1 MADRYEV
8 RRIDEFPALELSE
21 LNMTW
26 RPVRRT
32 LGITAFG
39 MNAYTGDTG
48 RHVVEPHTESALG
61 HEEVY
66 VVLRGLAQFTLGG
79 DEVVA
84 GPGTLVYLREPDT
97 KREAVALEDGTTVLA
112 IGGKPGEAYRPS
124 AWEWWFAAAPLRDA
138 GDLEGAL
145 AIVQE
150 GLAEQPE
157 HPVML
162 YQIACYESLLGRHA
176 DALEHLR
183 LAVAGLPRTRE
194 WARQDDDFAS
204 LRDDPEFLVITG
216 QAEAGRAGT

>member
-1 MADRYEV
+1 MSAYEV
-8 RRIDEFPALELSE
+8 MRIDEFPALELSE

-48 RHVVEPHTESALG
+48 RHVVEPHNESLPG
-61 HEEVY
+61 QEEVY
-66 VVLRGLAQFTLGG
+66 VVLRGLARFTLGE

-84 GPGTLVYLREPDT
+84 EPGTLVYLRDPDT

-112 IGGKPGEAYRPS
+112 VGGKPGEAYQPS
-124 AWEWWFAAAPLRDA
+124 AWEWWFAAAPLRDR
-138 GDLEGAL
+138 GDLVGAL
-145 AIVQE
+145 AIVQD
-150 GLAEQPE
+150 GLEQQPD
-157 HPVML
+157 HPIML
-162 YQIACYESLLGRHA
+162 YQIACYESLLGRRS

-183 LAVAGLPRTRE
+183 RAVAGLSRTRE
-194 WARQDDDFAS
+194 WARKDDDFVS

-216 QAEAGRAGT
+216 QAEAAGSST